1 MVVGSDNLQHNKY
14 VRYYY
19 FVVEEMFA
27 QTQRQTTWFVTRKS
41 IDVIFSGTHNG
52 FAPHHRT
59 GLGLSEK
66 LLPQYL
72 KELGYSTHLVGK
84 WHLGFYKRAYT
95 PLARGFDSHFG
106 FWTGAINYFN
116 HTARS
121 SVSEPTDLFYSSAYH
136 INKVQRTIL
145 KTKIRLISF

>member
-1 MVVGSDNLQHNKY
+1 MLRDNL
-14 VRYYY
+14 V
-19 FVVEEMFA
+19 
-27 QTQRQTTWFVTRKS
+27 RKS
-41 IDVIFSGTHNG
+41 SLKVDVIFSGTHNG

-84 WHLGFYKRAYT
+84 WHLGFYKRDYT

-121 SVSEPTDLFYSSAYH
+121 SVSESGMILIRFISQNISIIQCFEEQILFVRY
-136 INKVQRTIL
+136 L
-145 KTKIRLISF
+145 